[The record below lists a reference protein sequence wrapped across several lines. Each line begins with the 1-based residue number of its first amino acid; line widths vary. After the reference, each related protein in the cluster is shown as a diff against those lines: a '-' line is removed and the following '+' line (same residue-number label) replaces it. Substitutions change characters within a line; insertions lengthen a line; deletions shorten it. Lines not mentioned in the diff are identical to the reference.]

1 LTVIFLWYY
10 NYIDKFKNHRR
21 WLTVI
26 NSFNSKA
33 VSKIIGVPMRVTD
46 YWDRINFIKPSIS
59 EASGY
64 GSVRLYSFTDLIQF
78 KVAKFLRDR
87 GLSLQKIRK
96 SLNYLRK
103 HLPEV
108 EKPLAQLR
116 FLTDGETI
124 FVLTNR
130 DREIIDTLKRG
141 QYVLAIAIEELI
153 NDLRGKTSKIATERT
168 YMVRVAKREFKVIL
182 HPDLEDGEY
191 WVECPALPGCSSQG
205 DSVEESLDMIKDAI
219 KGHLEVDEE
228 LKREKSQKRKAA

>member
-1 LTVIFLWYY
+1 LEVIPL
-10 NYIDKFKNHRR
+10 
-21 WLTVI
+21 I

-33 VSKIIGVPMRVTD
+33 VSKIIGIPTRVID
-46 YWDRINFIKPSIS
+46 YWDRTAFIKPSVS

-130 DREIIDTLKRG
+130 DKEIIDTLKRG

-153 NDLRGKTSKIATERT
+153 NDLRGKMSKIATERT
-168 YMVRVAKREFKVIL
+168 YMVKVSKREFKVIL
-182 HPDLEDGEY
+182 HPDLEDGGF
-191 WVECPALPGCSSQG
+191 WVECPQLPGCSSQG
-205 DSVEESLDMIKDAI
+205 DSVEEALDMIKDAI
-219 KGHLEVDEE
+219 KGHLKVEGE
-228 LKREKSQKRKAA
+228 LKQERSAKRKAA

>member
-1 LTVIFLWYY
+1 LEVIKL
-10 NYIDKFKNHRR
+10 
-21 WLTVI
+21 I

-33 VSKIIGVPMRVTD
+33 VSKIIGMPMRVID
-46 YWDRINFIKPSIS
+46 YWDRTSFIKPSIS

-108 EKPLAQLR
+108 ENPLAQLR
-116 FLTDGETI
+116 FLTDGETV

-130 DREIIDTLKRG
+130 DKEIIDTLKRG

-153 NDLRGKTSKIATERT
+153 NDLRGKTSKITKEKT
-168 YMVRVAKREFKVIL
+168 YMVKVFKREFKVIL
-182 HPDLEDGEY
+182 HPDLEDGGY
-191 WVECPALPGCSSQG
+191 WVECPELPGCSSQG
-205 DSVEESLDMIKDAI
+205 DSVEEALDMIKDAI
-219 KGHLEVDEE
+219 KGHIEVEEE
-228 LKREKSQKRKAA
+228 LEKESSSRRKVA

>member
-1 LTVIFLWYY
+1 VI
-10 NYIDKFKNHRR
+10 
-21 WLTVI
+21 
-26 NSFNSKA
+26 
-33 VSKIIGVPMRVTD
+33 D
-46 YWDRINFIKPSIS
+46 YWDRTAFIKPSVS

-78 KVAKFLRDR
+78 RVAKFLRDQ

-108 EKPLAQLR
+108 ENPLAQLR

-130 DREIIDTLKRG
+130 DKEIIDTLKRG

-153 NDLRGKTSKIATERT
+153 NDLRGKTSKIATERA
-168 YMVRVAKREFKVIL
+168 YMVNVAKRKFKVIL
-182 HPDLEDGEY
+182 HPDLEDGGY
-191 WVECPALPGCSSQG
+191 WVGCPELPGCSSQG
-205 DSVEESLDMIKDAI
+205 DSVEEALDMIKDAI
-219 KGHLEVDEE
+219 RGHLEVEEE
-228 LKREKSQKRKAA
+228 LKKERGAKRKAA